1 MTFEMPEPATSV
13 ETPAAQSNRPH
24 THWTGAV
31 AGIVVFIVGI
41 VLLLLTF
48 KLAYDQFAVPPE
60 NALHIEPGK
69 PLDVTTAVQSF
80 AGLVIRVLLLFVM
93 AIIGAITANRG
104 IKMYTDSRHRA

>member
-1 MTFEMPEPATSV
+1 MPEQATAV
-13 ETPAAQSNRPH
+13 ETTVVEEKRPQ

-31 AGIVVFIVGI
+31 AGIVVFLIGI
-41 VLLLLTF
+41 GLLLLTF

-60 NALHIEPGK
+60 KALHIDPGK

-104 IKMYTDSRHRA
+104 IKMYTDSRHR